1 MATRM
6 DSDDGSD
13 LQQQKV
19 EIEVLNGQCLVVLSK
34 IYNAMGVLGIYD
46 NDMTIIKDDTEYK
59 VSWLKV
65 TMYKYGNF
73 IYL

>member
-19 EIEVLNGQCLVVLSK
+19 EIEVLNGKSTLLKFQLVLFV
-34 IYNAMGVLGIYD
+34 YNLPGIYD
-46 NDMTIIKDDTEYK
+46 RDMTILKDDTEYK
-59 VSWLKV
+59 VSS
-65 TMYKYGNF
+65 
-73 IYL
+73 